1 MNTHPLPTLSTRG
14 PLNTALA
21 DATLATLTSDAL
33 ATFLLARRWFG
44 SKGQAPH
51 TVRVRDTVP
60 LFDGAS
66 TVARIEVDAGAE
78 SASTYQLPL
87 VVRGGEPPGG
97 GQAPRAVLARVESAE
112 GPGFVFDA
120 LEDDAF
126 RRDLGVALAGGARFR
141 GANASWVI
149 EPIASEPVGD
159 EPSRVAS
166 AEQSNT
172 SVLYDDRAI
181 LKIYRR
187 LSPGENPDVEIA
199 EFLERRTRFSHVPR
213 LLGTIRFHD
222 ADGSRTVAGMEQ
234 RLVANRG
241 DGWTYALECVRRE
254 VGGDPRSGGERRFA
268 DSARRLGEIT
278 RELHEALASDPSDP
292 SFAPLS
298 VSEGDLENWC
308 GRIAVQVKRSGELLA
323 EHASSG
329 DLTPAA
335 RMLARQCLAHLPEV
349 PSRIRDLTA
358 SLREGGGSRIRHH
371 GDFHL
376 GQVLVTPNDDF
387 VVLDFEG
394 EPARPLAER
403 RERHS
408 PLRDVAGMLRSFSYA
423 AAVGG
428 RDLAGGD
435 EAGAALRRWEE
446 EARTAFL
453 AGYFGERLPSFVPQ
467 APGAADRLLALFETE
482 KVFYELAYELN
493 NRPDWVEV
501 PLAGIAS
508 LVAS

>member
-1 MNTHPLPTLSTRG
+1 VNAHSLPTLSTRG
-14 PLNTALA
+14 PLRTALA
-21 DATLATLTSDAL
+21 DATLATLTTDAL
-33 ATFLLARRWFG
+33 ATFLLGRRWFG
-44 SKGQAPH
+44 GKGRAPQSA
-51 TVRVRDTVP
+51 RVRDAVP

-66 TVARIEVDAGAE
+66 TVARIDVDAGAE

-87 VVRGGEPPGG
+87 AVRSGEPPAGDR
-97 GQAPRAVLARVESAE
+97 APRAILARVESAD

-120 LEDDAF
+120 LEDEGF
-126 RRDLGVALAGGARFR
+126 RRELGVALAGGARFR
-141 GANASWVI
+141 GASASWVI

-159 EPSRVAS
+159 EQSRVAS

-199 EFLERRTRFSHVPR
+199 EFLERRTLFSHVPR

-222 ADGSRTVAGMEQ
+222 ADGSQTVAGMEQ
-234 RLVANRG
+234 RLVPNRG
-241 DGWTYALECVRRE
+241 DGWAFALESVRRE
-254 VGGDPRSGGERRFA
+254 VGGDRRSHVLRPFA
-268 DSARRLGEIT
+268 KSARRLGVIT
-278 RELHEALASDPSDP
+278 RELHEALASDPRDP
-292 SFAPLS
+292 SFAPLP

-323 EHASSG
+323 EHASRG

-335 RMLARQCLAHLPEV
+335 RALARECLAHLPEV
-349 PSRIRDLTA
+349 PARIRGLAA
-358 SLREGGGSRIRHH
+358 SLRDDAGSRIRHH
-371 GDFHL
+371 GDYHL
-376 GQVLVTPNDDF
+376 GQLLVTTDDDF

-408 PLRDVAGMLRSFSYA
+408 PMRDVAGMLRSFSYA
-423 AAVGG
+423 TAVGG
-428 RDLAGGD
+428 RELAGRS
-435 EAGAALRRWEE
+435 EAGANLRRWED
-446 EARTAFL
+446 EARSAFL
-453 AGYFGERLPSFVPQ
+453 AEYFGERLPSFVPQ

-501 PLAGIAS
+501 PLAGIAR
-508 LVAS
+508 LVAP